1 MKKLIYTL
9 TVFII
14 TIFLVCCNIDMSAL
28 NKAKTELVIQNQ
40 SSINIKEIKYSGRT
54 LVTEAEDSF
63 VLVAG
68 SVETLQLNA
77 KGNGYVYFTIM
88 DTINDE
94 EIKVRSSEVI
104 TIEQGQKHIFTI
116 TDNTV
121 IVPIGS
127 TAGLP
132 IIKLIK
138 PTRLKLINKTGK
150 SIDNITYAG
159 KTKKDPLINNEV
171 WKIDFPNP
179 VSGKLQF
186 QIWSQDENK
195 SLSVT
200 LKDEVVVRKDETTKV
215 ILTTSSLV
223 IQEGKNE
230 VVSIGKLLGISVLKI
245 LNRTSAKEIKNFKY
259 AGILHNEMLTQG
271 QTCEFEYDFP
281 TNSYLSF
288 TIISNSNDFIDDF
301 IIKTTDKIVIEKGEE
316 QTFTLTDDTGV
327 LVDDVTEPTIIS
339 SILNAASLKIINDTS
354 TILSNVTYDD
364 FTFPGDWGAGS
375 QMVATF
381 WNFPPISPK
390 NIILEIKILNG
401 RIKVKTVES
410 FFLSSNREATYTFTD
425 DTIVILEGTSKEV
438 PIKNLL

>member
-1 MKKLIYTL
+1 MKKMIYTL
-9 TVFII
+9 MVFII
-14 TIFLVCCNIDMSAL
+14 TLSFVCCNIDMSAF
-28 NKAKTELVIQNQ
+28 NKSKTELVIQNQ

-68 SVETLQLNA
+68 SVEKLQLNA
-77 KGNGYVYFTIM
+77 KGNGYVYFTIV

-127 TAGLP
+127 TAGLS

-138 PTRLKLINKTGK
+138 STKLKLINKTGA

-200 LKDEVVVRKDETTKV
+200 LKDEIVVRENETTKV
-215 ILTTSSLV
+215 ILTSSSLV
-223 IQEGKNE
+223 IQEGKTE
-230 VVSIGKLLGISVLKI
+230 VVSIRKLLGMSVLKI
-245 LNRTSAKEIKNFKY
+245 VNRTSAKEIKNFKY
-259 AGILHNEMLTQG
+259 AGVLHNEILKQG
-271 QTCEFEYDFP
+271 QTCEFGYDYP
-281 TNSYLSF
+281 TDSYLSF
-288 TIISNSNDFIDDF
+288 EITSNSNDFVDNYLMKIA
-301 IIKTTDKIVIEKGEE
+301 DKIVISKGEE
-316 QTFTLTDDTGV
+316 KTVTLTDETSILIDKTTTKISEVLNAGKLIVWNCSSTVLKDITYDGDKFEGELPTGYNQSEV
-327 LVDDVTEPTIIS
+327 YCDDVFLNPS
-339 SILNAASLKIINDTS
+339 SLI
-354 TILSNVTYDD
+354 
-364 FTFPGDWGAGS
+364 F
-375 QMVATF
+375 
-381 WNFPPISPK
+381 
-390 NIILEIKILNG
+390 EIKTRNGFIKARTKDFILL
-401 RIKVKTVES
+401 VKNES
-410 FFLSSNREATYTFTD
+410 FEYIFTD

>member
-9 TVFII
+9 MVFII
-14 TIFLVCCNIDMSAL
+14 MLSFVCCNIDMSAL

-40 SSINIKEIKYSGRT
+40 SSTNIKEIKYSGRT
-54 LVTEAEDSF
+54 LVTEAGYPF

-68 SVETLQLNA
+68 SVEKLQLNA
-77 KGNGYVYFTIM
+77 GGNGYVYFTII

-94 EIKVRSSEVI
+94 EIEVRSSEVI
-104 TIEQGQKHIFTI
+104 TIEKGQKHVLTI

-121 IVPIGS
+121 VVPIGS

-159 KTKKDPLINNEV
+159 KTKKDPLINNAI

-230 VVSIGKLLGISVLKI
+230 VVSIGKLLGMSVLKI
-245 LNRTSAKEIKNFKY
+245 VNRTSAKELKNFKY
-259 AGILHNEMLTQG
+259 AGVLHNEILTQG
-271 QTCEFEYDFP
+271 QTCEFGYDFP
-281 TNSYLSF
+281 TDSYLSF
-288 TIISNSNDFIDDF
+288 TITSNSNDFVDNYL
-301 IIKTTDKIVIEKGEE
+301 IKIADKIVISKGEE
-316 QTFTLTDDTGV
+316 ITFTLTDETSI
-327 LVDDVTEPTIIS
+327 LVDKTTTKITE
-339 SILNAASLKIINDTS
+339 ILNAAFLKLWNSSS
-354 TILSNVTYDD
+354 TVLKDITYDD
-364 FTFPGDWGAGS
+364 
-375 QMVATF
+375 ATLEGELPSGYMDRVYVF
-381 WNFPPISPK
+381 DFPP
-390 NIILEIKILNG
+390 NITSSLIFEIKARNGFIKARTKELILLHNNQEYEY
-401 RIKVKTVES
+401 I
-410 FFLSSNREATYTFTD
+410 FTD
-425 DTIVILEGTSKEV
+425 DTIVIVEGTSKEV

>member
-14 TIFLVCCNIDMSAL
+14 TLSFVCCNIDMSAL
-28 NKAKTELVIQNQ
+28 NKAKTKLVIQNQ

-77 KGNGYVYFTIM
+77 EGNGYVYFTIV

-104 TIEQGQKHIFTI
+104 TIEQGEKHVFTI

-121 IVPIGS
+121 IMPIGS

-138 PTRLKLINKTGK
+138 PTRLKLINKTGA

-159 KTKKDPLINNEV
+159 KIKKDPLINNEV
-171 WKIDFPNP
+171 WKIDFPNA

-200 LKDEVVVRKDETTKV
+200 LKDEVVVRENETTKV
-215 ILTTSSLV
+215 VLTSSSLV
-223 IQEGKNE
+223 IQDGKNE
-230 VVSIGKLLGISVLKI
+230 VVSIRKLLGISVLKI
-245 LNRTSAKEIKNFKY
+245 VNRTSAKEIKNFKY
-259 AGILHNEMLTQG
+259 AGVLHNEILKQG
-271 QTCEFEYDFP
+271 QICEFNYNYP
-281 TNSYLSF
+281 TDSYLSF
-288 TIISNSNDFIDDF
+288 KITSNSNNFVDNYPTKIA
-301 IIKTTDKIVIEKGEE
+301 DKIVISKGEE
-316 QTFTLTDDTGV
+316 ITVTLTDET
-327 LVDDVTEPTIIS
+327 
-339 SILNAASLKIINDTS
+339 SILINKTTTKISEVLNAGKLIVWNCSSTVLKDITYGGDKFEGELPTGYEQSEVYCDVFLNPSSLI
-354 TILSNVTYDD
+354 
-364 FTFPGDWGAGS
+364 F
-375 QMVATF
+375 
-381 WNFPPISPK
+381 
-390 NIILEIKILNG
+390 EIKTRNGFIKARTKDLILL
-401 RIKVKTVES
+401 VKNES
-410 FFLSSNREATYTFTD
+410 FGYTFTD